1 MTISLSEATPPV
13 EVRDQDE
20 DAPEEVRALR
30 LLLEQ
35 YEENARKRLGELRRA
50 SLRAAAADEER
61 EDPPTK
67 RVAVPR

>member
-30 LLLEQ
+30 RLLEQ

-50 SLRAAAADEER
+50 SLRAVANEET

-67 RVAVPR
+67 RISVPR

>member
-50 SLRAAAADEER
+50 SLRVAADEER

>member
-35 YEENARKRLGELRRA
+35 YEENARKRLGELRRV
-50 SLRAAAADEER
+50 SLRAAADEER